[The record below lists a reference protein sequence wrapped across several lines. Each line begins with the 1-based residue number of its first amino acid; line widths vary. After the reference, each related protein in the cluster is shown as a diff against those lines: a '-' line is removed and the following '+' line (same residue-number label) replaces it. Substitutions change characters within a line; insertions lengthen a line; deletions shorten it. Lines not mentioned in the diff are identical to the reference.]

1 MGHFAGFARRHGCLR
16 YLDGMS
22 DETPDDPEG
31 LDKPPPFFPYES
43 EEPVPEPVEMGEPV
57 ECLIEGV
64 FGYDSN
70 GQIQRFVLLSDGER
84 KVPILIGPFEAKAIS
99 MPLDGQTPDRPL
111 THDLM
116 RNIIDKL
123 GYELVRIVI
132 DDLWSTTYY
141 AKLYLKKGD
150 EELEVDCRPSDAI
163 ALAVR
168 FEAPILV
175 AEGILESNS
184 D

>member
-1 MGHFAGFARRHGCLR
+1 
-16 YLDGMS
+16 MS
-22 DETPDDPEG
+22 DELPDDSEG
-31 LDKPPPFFPYES
+31 LDKPPSFFPYES
-43 EEPVPEPVEMGEPV
+43 EESEPEPIEMGEPI
-57 ECLIEGV
+57 ECQIEGV

-84 KVPILIGPFEAKAIS
+84 KVPILIGPFEAQAIS
-99 MPLDGQTPDRPL
+99 LPLDGQTPDRPM
-111 THDLM
+111 THDLL

-123 GYELVRIVI
+123 GCTLTRIVI

-150 EELEVDCRPSDAI
+150 DEMEIDSRPSDAI

-168 FEAPILV
+168 FDAPIYV
-175 AEGILESNS
+175 ADGILESNN